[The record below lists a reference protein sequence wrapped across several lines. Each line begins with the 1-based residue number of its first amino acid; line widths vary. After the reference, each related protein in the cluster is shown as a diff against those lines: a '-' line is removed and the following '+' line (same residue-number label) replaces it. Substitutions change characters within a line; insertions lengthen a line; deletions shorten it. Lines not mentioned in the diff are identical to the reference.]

1 MNSSNRKI
9 TNYLYQRKNSI
20 RLGKRTSMAYESDPI
35 RLVFTLSRYKFVAKM
50 FEGFNT
56 VLEVGS
62 GDGFKSPIIKQFCK
76 KLTLTD
82 IEEKNKD
89 DFYNNRFQNTKF
101 IIHDFTQKKLKQKF
115 DGIYSLDVLE
125 HISKKKEKIFIR
137 NIKSSLNENGVLII
151 GMPSLESQK
160 YASKWSKVGHINC
173 KSKKDFKNFLSIFF
187 NNVFM
192 FSMNDEIVHTGYD
205 AMSHY
210 LIGIAC
216 NKK

>member
-1 MNSSNRKI
+1 MNKNKKI
-9 TNYLYQRKNSI
+9 TNYLYKRKNSL

-35 RLVFTLSRYKFVAKM
+35 RLVFTLSRYKFVSKM
-50 FEGFNT
+50 FEGFNS

-62 GDGFKSPIIKQFCK
+62 GDGFKSPIVKQFCK

-82 IEEKNKD
+82 IEKQNKD

-101 IIHDFTQKKLKQKF
+101 ILHDFTKKELNQKF

-125 HISKKKEKIFIR
+125 HISKKKEKIFIK
-137 NIKSSLNENGVLII
+137 NIKCSLKSNGVLIV

-160 YASKWSKVGHINC
+160 YASKWSKIGHINC
-173 KSKKDFKNFLSIFF
+173 KNKKDFKNFLSGFF
-187 NNVFM
+187 HNVFM

-205 AMSHY
+205 KMSHY
-210 LIGIAC
+210 LFGIAC